1 MLVLDRARA
10 HVIQN
15 GVAEHIVQRVRFD
28 DVVRGPADDDGQLRL
43 VIEVGD
49 QVAVAEDVAA
59 GGDGLVYALGKI
71 DRERVRRLDTL
82 AGDSLALLGV
92 VKIIDAQADHVL
104 HRAGDGREQPH
115 ALERQGRTVQ
125 HGGSVQHRPDAD
137 ERLHICAARHGM
149 YGGTGRVEQAD
160 GAAAVFFKC
169 YELHSVRAP
178 SEINTGPWMC
188 TQK

>member
-1 MLVLDRARA
+1 MLVLNRARA

-15 GVAEHIVQRVRFD
+15 GVAEHIVQRVRFA

-92 VKIIDAQADHVL
+92 VKIIDA
-104 HRAGDGREQPH
+104 
-115 ALERQGRTVQ
+115 
-125 HGGSVQHRPDAD
+125 
-137 ERLHICAARHGM
+137 
-149 YGGTGRVEQAD
+149 
-160 GAAAVFFKC
+160 
-169 YELHSVRAP
+169 
-178 SEINTGPWMC
+178 
-188 TQK
+188 